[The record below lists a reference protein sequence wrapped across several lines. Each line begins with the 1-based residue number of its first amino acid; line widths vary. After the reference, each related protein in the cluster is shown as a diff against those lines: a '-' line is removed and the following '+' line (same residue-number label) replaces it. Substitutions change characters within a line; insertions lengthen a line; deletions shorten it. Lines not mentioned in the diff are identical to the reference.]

1 MATRPAGAHDARVRR
16 QAQPA
21 SGGAG
26 AKWTADDRE
35 LMRADK
41 VLRRLMEERGPI
53 DPEIDRR
60 ASRPDPWEALARAI
74 VGQQLSTKAARS
86 IWERLV
92 GQFGGR
98 LPTPEQLL
106 RKRRETL
113 RKAGLS
119 NAKVEFLRD
128 LAGRVKDGRL
138 DLKRLKRLPDED
150 VIAEL
155 IEVKGIGRWTA
166 EMFLI
171 FHLGRSDVVSVGD
184 LGIRRA
190 VQLAYGMKD
199 LPGPEELTKLA
210 EEWRPHRTLAC
221 LYLWRSLDA
230 TPVEQ
235 AVPK

>member
-1 MATRPAGAHDARVRR
+1 MATRPAGAHARK
-16 QAQPA
+16 QA
-21 SGGAG
+21 

-53 DPEIDRR
+53 DPAIDRR
-60 ASRPDPWEALARAI
+60 GSRPDPWEALARAI

-86 IWERLV
+86 IWEKLI
-92 GQFGGR
+92 GQFDGK

-128 LAGRVKDGRL
+128 LAERVKDGRL
-138 DLKRLKRLPDED
+138 DLERLKELPDED
-150 VIAEL
+150 VVAQL
-155 IEVKGIGRWTA
+155 IEVKGIGSWTA

-171 FHLGRSDVVSVGD
+171 FHLGRPDVVSVGD

-190 VQLAYGMKD
+190 VQVAYGLDD
-199 LPGPEELTKLA
+199 LPGPHDLERIA
-210 EEWRPHRTLAC
+210 EPWRPHRTLAC
-221 LYLWRSLDA
+221 LYLWRSLH
-230 TPVEQ
+230 
-235 AVPK
+235 

>member
-1 MATRPAGAHDARVRR
+1 MR
-16 QAQPA
+16 AQPVSRGTGVA
-21 SGGAG
+21 
-26 AKWTADDRE
+26 WTPDDRK

-41 VLRRLMEERGPI
+41 VIRRLMERRGPI

-60 ASRPDPWEALARAI
+60 GSRPDPWEALARAI

-86 IWERLV
+86 IWERLI
-92 GQFGGR
+92 GQFGGK
-98 LPTPEQLL
+98 LPTPKQLL
-106 RKRRETL
+106 RKRRDTL

-128 LAGRVKDGRL
+128 LAQRVTDGRL
-138 DLKRLKRLPDED
+138 DLGRLKRLPDED
-150 VIAEL
+150 VIAQL

-171 FHLGRSDVVSVGD
+171 FHLGRPDVVSVGD

-199 LPGPEELTKLA
+199 LPGPEELIKLA

-230 TPVEQ
+230 MPVET
-235 AVPK
+235 AVSK

>member
-1 MATRPAGAHDARVRR
+1 MPPRPAGAHARRAAER
-16 QAQPA
+16 W
-21 SGGAG
+21 S
-26 AKWTADDRE
+26 ADDRE

-41 VLRRLMEERGPI
+41 VMRRVMEAQGPI

-60 ASRPDPWEALARAI
+60 GSRPDPWEALARAI

-86 IWERLV
+86 IWEKLQ
-92 GQFGGR
+92 GQFGGAT
-98 LPTPEQLL
+98 PTPQQLL

-128 LAGRVKDGRL
+128 LAARVRSGEL
-138 DLKRLKRLPDED
+138 DLKRLGKLADED

-155 IEVKGIGRWTA
+155 IEVKGIGAWTA

-171 FHLGRSDVVSVGD
+171 FHLARPDVVSVGD

-190 VQLAYGMKD
+190 VQIAYGMDD
-199 LPGPEELTKLA
+199 LPGPEELERIA
-210 EEWRPHRTLAC
+210 DEWRPHRTLAC
-221 LYLWRSLDA
+221 LYLWRSLDN
-230 TPVEQ
+230 TPVTSR
-235 AVPK
+235 PK

>member
-1 MATRPAGAHDARVRR
+1 MAPRPAGAHARK
-16 QAQPA
+16 PA
-21 SGGAG
+21 LMWS
-26 AKWTADDRE
+26 ADDHE

-60 ASRPDPWEALARAI
+60 GSRPDPWEALARAI
-74 VGQQLSTKAARS
+74 VGQQLSTRAARS
-86 IWERLV
+86 IWDKLQGIFD
-92 GQFGGR
+92 GQ
-98 LPTPEQLL
+98 TPAPEELL
-106 RKRRETL
+106 RRRPQTL

-138 DLKRLKRLPDED
+138 DLKRLAKLPDED

-155 IEVKGIGRWTA
+155 IEVKGVGRWTA

-171 FHLGRSDVVSVGD
+171 FHLGRPDVVSVGD

-190 VQLAYGMKD
+190 VQIAYGMKE
-199 LPGPEELTKLA
+199 LPGPDELMKLA

-221 LYLWRSLDA
+221 LYLWRSLDN
-230 TPVEQ
+230 TPVETP
-235 AVPK
+235 AK